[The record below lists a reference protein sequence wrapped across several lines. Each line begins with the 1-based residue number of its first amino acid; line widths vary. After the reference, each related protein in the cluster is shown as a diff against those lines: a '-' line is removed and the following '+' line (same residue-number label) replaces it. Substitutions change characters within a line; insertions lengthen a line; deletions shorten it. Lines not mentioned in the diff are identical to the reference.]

1 MSQACTINKQRLIL
15 LFFSGASVSC
25 IKAYRAGL
33 HATRFVGKILQSK
46 LSLNETEDHRRYRR
60 NFCSL
65 IFISFITPFH
75 GFITN
80 QFYVPA
86 RPVWLLSSNGSSALH
101 RYRRGQ
107 GFESRTSLNFFQA
120 FYSPLPKLQSATE
133 MIFFHLIFHPA
144 VFIHDFH
151 IYFIYLK

>member
-25 IKAYRAGL
+25 IKAHRAGL
-33 HATRFVGKILQSK
+33 RATRFVGKILQSK

-65 IFISFITPFH
+65 IFISSSALSRVYNEPILR
-75 GFITN
+75 
-80 QFYVPA
+80 PA
-86 RPVWLLSSNGSSALH
+86 RPVGFLAQTVRALH

-107 GFESRTSLNFFQA
+107 GFESPTSLNFFQA
-120 FYSPLPKLQSATE
+120 FYSPLPKLRLQ
-133 MIFFHLIFHPA
+133 LR
-144 VFIHDFH
+144 
-151 IYFIYLK
+151 